1 MKIYGR
7 KTGVFLIS
15 ERRGKKIKNEKAR
28 MFIMLPGL
36 LSERTFMSVLE
47 YFMMTDQS
55 GCYKQ
60 VQIQRVSKQAL
71 FLTDTVKKNLAV
83 LLRHGSVHN
92 FP

>member
-1 MKIYGR
+1 MQAEGLELGIEELWQKNRRFPHLR
-7 KTGVFLIS
+7 K
-15 ERRGKKIKNEKAR
+15 EEKKIKNEEAR

-71 FLTDTVKKNLAV
+71 FLTDTAKKT
-83 LLRHGSVHN
+83 
-92 FP
+92 

>member
-1 MKIYGR
+1 MQAEGLELGIEELWQKNRRFPHLR
-7 KTGVFLIS
+7 KEV
-15 ERRGKKIKNEKAR
+15 KKIKNEEAR

-71 FLTDTVKKNLAV
+71 FLTDTAKKT
-83 LLRHGSVHN
+83 
-92 FP
+92 

>member
-1 MKIYGR
+1 MAEKQAFSSSQKG
-7 KTGVFLIS
+7 G
-15 ERRGKKIKNEKAR
+15 EKIKNEEAR

-71 FLTDTVKKNLAV
+71 FLTDTAKKT
-83 LLRHGSVHN
+83 
-92 FP
+92 

>member
-1 MKIYGR
+1 MQAEGLELGIEELWQKNRRFPHLR
-7 KTGVFLIS
+7 KEV
-15 ERRGKKIKNEKAR
+15 KKIKNEEAR

-47 YFMMTDQS
+47 YFMMTDRS

-71 FLTDTVKKNLAV
+71 FLTDTAKKT
-83 LLRHGSVHN
+83 
-92 FP
+92 